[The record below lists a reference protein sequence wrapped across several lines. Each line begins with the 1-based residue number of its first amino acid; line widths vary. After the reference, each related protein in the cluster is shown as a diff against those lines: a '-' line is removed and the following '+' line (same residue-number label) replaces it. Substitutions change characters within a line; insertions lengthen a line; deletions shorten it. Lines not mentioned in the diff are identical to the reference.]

1 MPRTTRKLIELKEY
15 RESRKETEDND
26 FMLTITMN
34 LISNLGDRNN
44 FIHQQLNEYKNQK
57 KKLDKN
63 LKIITGLYI
72 CSLITCWETFFRDL
86 FIFLCNTD
94 IEIKNRLSSML
105 TEEIPLDLTI
115 GEYHARKFN
124 FQNLRQ
130 TREAFDYIFQRETI
144 HITDYF
150 TQDVFNG
157 ILHADYAIIFKWI
170 HEGTFKEKVN
180 KILEKGFN
188 IRHKVTHD
196 ANYLIDFDSKL
207 LSQIESIFQ
216 VIPQFFTAS
225 FAKKYSQKRI
235 VFNIKERVIRI
246 TDSPTEDEGNYAF
259 NPKNFMADDYEI
271 VG

>member
-1 MPRTTRKLIELKEY
+1 MSRTTRKLIELKEY
-15 RESRKETEDND
+15 RESRNETNDND
-26 FMLTITMN
+26 FMLIITMN
-34 LISNLGDRNN
+34 LISNLGDRSN

-57 KKLDKN
+57 KELDKN

-94 IEIKNRLSSML
+94 VEIKNRLDSKL

-115 GEYHARKFN
+115 GEYYARKFN

-130 TREAFDYIFQRETI
+130 NREAFDYIFQRKTI

-157 ILHADYAIIFKWI
+157 ILHEDYALIFKWI
-170 HEGTFKEKVN
+170 SKGIFKEKVN
-180 KILEKGFN
+180 SILDKGFN
-188 IRHKVTHD
+188 IRHRVTHD

-207 LSQIESIFQ
+207 LSQIECIFQ

-225 FAKKYSQKRI
+225 FAKKYSQRRL
-235 VFNIKERVIRI
+235 VFNIKKRYIRI
-246 TDSPTEDEGNYAF
+246 TDKPTKYEENYAF
-259 NPKNFMADDYEI
+259 NPKDFMANDYQIAE
-271 VG
+271 